1 MFIDTRRIEQDSRI
15 ESTVCIIGGGVAGI
29 TLAREMERKGI
40 STVLLE
46 SGGFEPDDETR
57 DLYRGEDVGLPY
69 SFADGCRGR
78 FLGGSSNCWGGWCR
92 PLDAWDFD
100 KRDWI
105 PHSGWPF
112 GLADLAPFY
121 QRTHALLQL
130 GPHNF
135 DPAFWEKS
143 INRSDVRRIP
153 LVTGKVRDT
162 ISQFSPPAR
171 FGKLYRAELRESRHV
186 RVFLYANATNID
198 TGADARQVTRIEAS
212 TLSGRRMTVAARI
225 YVLATGGIENARLLL
240 ASNKVQAAGLGN
252 GNDLVGRF
260 FMDHPRLQSGSVKF
274 TRDWSRNKLYDI
286 KYHYMNSAV
295 SAHGMHIASQLA
307 LVPEVLE
314 KEKLLNARVWFNS
327 VFPGEGSEGAQ
338 ALFRCKQALLQK
350 EQAGWSLSHDLA
362 TMAAHPVDTVGYGF
376 TRLFQPRALI
386 RSVKFQIIVEPT
398 PNPDSR
404 VTLSASRKDKLGM
417 PRVQVDWRLDDQ
429 VRRTFDRTLDLL
441 ARDMRQSGV
450 AEVTLDPAIERGVW
464 PASLEKEGTWH
475 HMGTTRMHGSP
486 KHGVVDAD
494 CRMHGVANL
503 YVAGSSVFPTAG
515 ANFPTITIAALT
527 LRLSEHLVRII
538 NEMGTGL
545 GATEVT
551 GTVQATASNSLA
563 AAQVAVD
570 AAPPNG
576 RPDGF
581 PPTAESENR
590 VRSVLT
596 SHRSRRYQPMAS
608 K

>member
-46 SGGFEPDDETR
+46 SGGFEPDDATR

-105 PHSGWPF
+105 PYSGWPF
-112 GLADLAPFY
+112 GLAELAPFY

-153 LVTGKVRDT
+153 LVTGNVRDT

-171 FGKLYRAELRESRHV
+171 FGKLYRAELREARHV
-186 RVFLYANATNID
+186 QVFLYANATNID
-198 TGADARQVTRIEAS
+198 TDAEARRVTRIEAS
-212 TLSGRRMTVAARI
+212 TLTGRRMTVAARI

-240 ASNKVQAAGLGN
+240 ASNKVQTAGLGN

-260 FMDHPRLQSGSVKF
+260 FMDHPRLQSGNVKF
-274 TRDWSRNKLYDI
+274 TRNWSRNKLYDI

-295 SAHGMHIASQLA
+295 AAHGMHIASQLA

-338 ALFRCKQALLQK
+338 ALFRCKQALLKK
-350 EQAGWSLSHDLA
+350 EQAGWSLSQDLA

-404 VTLSASRKDKLGM
+404 ITLSPTRKDKLGM
-417 PRVQVDWRLDDQ
+417 PRVQVDWRLDNQ

-450 AEVTLDPAIERGVW
+450 AEITLDPPIEGGVW

-475 HMGTTRMHGSP
+475 HMGTTRMHASP
-486 KHGVVDAD
+486 QYGVVDAD
-494 CRMHGVANL
+494 CRIHGISNL

-527 LRLSEHLVRII
+527 LRLSEHLSRVI
-538 NEMGTGL
+538 NEIGTGL
-545 GATEVT
+545 GATDVT
-551 GTVQATASNSLA
+551 GAVHASAPNSLA
-563 AAQVAVD
+563 AAQVAAD
-570 AAPPNG
+570 AALPDG
-576 RPDGF
+576 RPDGI
-581 PPTAESENR
+581 PPTTGGEKR
-590 VRSVLT
+590 VRSVLS
-596 SHRSRRYQPMAS
+596 SHRSRRYQADGV
-608 K
+608 